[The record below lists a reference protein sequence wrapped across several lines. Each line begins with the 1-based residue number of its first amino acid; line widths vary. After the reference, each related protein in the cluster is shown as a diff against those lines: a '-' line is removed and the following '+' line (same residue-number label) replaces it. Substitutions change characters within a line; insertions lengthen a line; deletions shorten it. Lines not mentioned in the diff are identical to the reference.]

1 MSDLARLA
9 QGLLLAI
16 HADASPGP
24 GLSAGVRGL
33 LDAVCEAAPGPGR
46 DAAKL
51 LQFLRGLGE
60 QELARQRR
68 RRGGARRPE
77 AAGGRAGATAPGADA
92 APQGAAAPWWYAR
105 PGGFLREFCDEV
117 AQAGREAARRPWT
130 FARAARGA
138 PAPDDGDMNASR
150 LEAIVRLLLGA
161 ETDEELERARGQA
174 QAVAAMS
181 DQEVLALA
189 QAEGR
194 S

>member
-33 LDAVCEAAPGPGR
+33 LDAVCEAAPG
-46 DAAKL
+46 
-51 LQFLRGLGE
+51 LRGLGE

>member
-51 LQFLRGLGE
+51 LGFLRGL
-60 QELARQRR
+60 
-68 RRGGARRPE
+68 GGARRPE